1 MAVETI
7 GELVPTKI
15 PGYADSADIQAAL
28 RVYHYGSYDYDVNET
43 NTTNL
48 VSPSIAY
55 TINDLQEQINNID
68 TIGSAFLTS
77 KGSLLSASSPGT
89 PILLSVGSNGQ
100 VLTAN
105 SGTASGLQWAA
116 PQVTLSNSIVFLN
129 KTISGLN
136 NTLTNI
142 PNSALVNSS
151 ITVDGFE
158 VELGENI
165 DLLPNVIMLMGCY
178 KSMIQYVNNGRIHH
192 GNNI

>member
-1 MAVETI
+1 MAVEAI

-28 RVYHYGSYDYDVNET
+28 RVYHYGSYDYDVNED
-43 NTTNL
+43 NASNL

-68 TIGSAFLTS
+68 TIGTAFLTS
-77 KGSLLSASSPGT
+77 KGSLISASSAST
-89 PILLSVGSNGQ
+89 PILLSVGTNGQ

-116 PQVTLSNSIVFLN
+116 PEVTLSNSVTFSN
-129 KTISGLN
+129 KSISGST

-151 ITVDGFE
+151 VTVDGFE
-158 VELGENI
+158 VALGENI
-165 DLLPNVIMLMGCY
+165 DLLPNVIMLMGC
-178 KSMIQYVNNGRIHH
+178 
-192 GNNI
+192 